1 MSICITE
8 LVDTIHCRFDLGSGA
23 VFIRSQFTAAI
34 NTAHIVN
41 ASRYARRVNCIV
53 ISWYHFIIAFCVE
66 WDKLVDCQWIIDHQL
81 KVPLLVKLLS

>member
-1 MSICITE
+1 MYNI
-8 LVDTIHCRFDLGSGA
+8 VDTVHCRFDLGSGA

-41 ASRYARRVNCIV
+41 ASRYARRVNCIA
-53 ISWYHFIIAFCVE
+53 IGCYHFITFCVE
-66 WDKLVDCQWIIDHQL
+66 WDKLVNCQWIINHQL